1 MPIAALA
8 LPDQTGTRPV
18 NRDLLA
24 DLRRQVADL
33 ERAGQVREGA
43 VALGVPE
50 IDRHLP
56 DGGLAGGAVH
66 EVFGGAAT
74 GFAASIAAQL
84 DGPVLWCLDASR
96 REDPYG
102 PGLKALGF
110 NPERLILARCRGL
123 KEMLWTMEEGLRS
136 TAPSL
141 VIAEPEANI
150 GLIESRRLQLAAE
163 AGGTLGLILR
173 DGGEAGRLAP
183 SAVASRWQ
191 VDPASGGG
199 WHLTLRRCRG
209 ATISRDEWKVRYNDA
224 TGHLALAAEAGDRP
238 DATADRLCPV

>member
-1 MPIAALA
+1 MSAAALA
-8 LPDQTGTRPV
+8 QLDQTGARPA

-24 DLRRQVADL
+24 DLRRQVAGL
-33 ERAGQVREGA
+33 ERAGQVGEDA
-43 VALGVPE
+43 VGLGVPE

-66 EVFGGAAT
+66 EVLGGAAT
-74 GFAASIAAQL
+74 GFAVSIAARL
-84 DGPVLWCLDASR
+84 EGPVLWCLDASR

-110 NPERLILARCRGL
+110 DPERLILVRCRGL

-173 DGGEAGRLAP
+173 DDGKVGRLAP

-209 ATISRDEWKVRYNDA
+209 AAISGDEWKVRHNDA
-224 TGHLALAAEAGDRP
+224 TGHLALAAEAGDRSG
-238 DATADRLCPV
+238 ATADRLCPV

>member
-8 LPDQTGTRPV
+8 LLDQTGARTV

-24 DLRRQVADL
+24 DLRRQVAGL
-33 ERAGQVREGA
+33 ERAGQVMKDA

-50 IDRHLP
+50 IDCHLSN
-56 DGGLAGGAVH
+56 GGLAGGAVH
-66 EVFGGAAT
+66 EMLGGAVT
-74 GFAASIAAQL
+74 GFAASIAARL

-96 REDPYG
+96 RENPYG

-141 VIAEPEANI
+141 VIAELEANI
-150 GLIESRRLQLAAE
+150 GLII
-163 AGGTLGLILR
+163 GNY
-173 DGGEAGRLAP
+173 DGDEKAWDD
-183 SAVASRWQ
+183 AS
-191 VDPASGGG
+191 
-199 WHLTLRRCRG
+199 LTLELPIKEG
-209 ATISRDEWKVRYNDA
+209 KDA
-224 TGHLALAAEAGDRP
+224 RAEEMGIGTKAQ
-238 DATADRLCPV
+238 L

>member
-1 MPIAALA
+1 MSIAALA
-8 LPDQTGTRPV
+8 LLDQTGVRTV
-18 NRDLLA
+18 NRNMLA
-24 DLRRQVADL
+24 DLRQQVAGL
-33 ERAGQVREGA
+33 ECAGQVMKGA

-50 IDRHLP
+50 IDRDLP

-66 EVFGGAAT
+66 EVLGGAVT
-74 GFAASIAAQL
+74 GFAALIAARL
-84 DGPVLWCLDASR
+84 EGPVLWCLDASR

-110 NPERLILARCRGL
+110 KPERLVLARCRGL
-123 KEMLWTMEEGLRS
+123 REMLWTMEEGLRS

-141 VIAEPEANI
+141 VIAEPGANI
-150 GLIESRRLQLAAE
+150 GLVESRRLQLAAE

-173 DGGEAGRLAP
+173 DDGEVGRLVP

-199 WHLTLRRCRG
+199 WHLTLKRCRG
-209 ATISRDEWKVRYNDA
+209 AMISRDEWKVKYNDA
-224 TGHLALAAEAGDRP
+224 TGCLALVAEAGDRP
-238 DATADRLCPV
+238 GATGDRLCPV